1 MYNKLSFSFLLLL
14 VFFNSFSQEE
24 SIFNNGYLNPFIIN
38 PACTGAEYYP
48 VAHLSVKKQWLGI
61 SDSPVTFLMAGNLRI
76 GKYDY
81 YDPKGFLN
89 KGPIKLKDRIGL
101 GAAVFQDKDGPLKNT
116 GGVLS
121 YGYHLPINKD
131 DRLSFGLSL
140 IMLHYSLNS
149 SILKPDVFNDPY
161 LFTGNESTFN
171 LNLGTGVYYQSYKYF
186 AGLSVIKVLT
196 GVSNIN
202 DPKSVSPSFFLS
214 GGYTFNK
221 TSNSFSFEPSVT
233 IKKLG
238 GSNFFID
245 GHAKV
250 YIKHYNWAAFTIST
264 SQRINFQIGIK
275 IYKMAYFGYN
285 FESGLGK
292 IASFNF
298 GSHEISL
305 GINLGLRGVDGVRES
320 RNAK

>member
-1 MYNKLSFSFLLLL
+1 MYNKISFSSLLLL
-14 VFFNSFSQEE
+14 IFFNSFSQEG
-24 SIFNNGYLNPFIIN
+24 SILNNGYLNPFIIN

-61 SDSPVTFLMAGNLRI
+61 ADSPVTFLLAGNLRI

-89 KGPIKLKDRIGL
+89 KGPVKLKDRIGF
-101 GAAVFQDKDGPLKNT
+101 GAAVFQDINGPLKNT

-131 DRLSFGLSL
+131 SRLSFGLSA

-149 SILKPDVFNDPY
+149 SILKPDVINDPY
-161 LFTGNESTFN
+161 LFTDNDNIFN
-171 LNLGTGVYYQSYKYF
+171 MNLGTGVYYQSYNYF
-186 AGLSVIKVLT
+186 AGVSVIKVLT
-196 GVSNIN
+196 GVSSIN
-202 DPKSVSPSFFLS
+202 EPKSVSPSYFLS

-221 TSNSFSFEPSVT
+221 TSKSFVFEPSVT
-233 IKKLG
+233 LKKPG

-250 YIKHYNWAAFTIST
+250 YIKQFNWAAFSIST
-264 SQRINFQIGIK
+264 SQRINFQFGLK
-275 IYKMAYFGYN
+275 IYKMTYFGYN

-292 IASFNF
+292 IARYNY

-305 GINLGLRGVDGVRES
+305 GINLGLRGVDGVRDS
-320 RNAK
+320 RNY